1 MRFIRSFAVAAL
13 LSLAACGGDTPAPTD
28 DAQGATTTAEAGV
41 TPTEVRIG
49 SHTDLSGPIAIWG
62 VGATNGA
69 RMRIDEANAAGGV
82 HGRQIRYIVEDTQ
95 YQVPQAIRAANKLMH
110 RDNVFA
116 MLLAAGTPMNNAVM
130 ATQFK
135 EGVPNLFPLTAARSM
150 VTPFR
155 KLMVTQM
162 GIYYDEIRAAVRHFV
177 EVEGKTTPCV
187 IYQDTDYGQEILDG
201 AVDQAAAMGIE
212 IAAVSAHKPTESEFT
227 PAILKLRAAGC
238 DLVLMGTVHRDTIL
252 VLETARKNGWKNVSW
267 VGNEAAY
274 GQVIADQE
282 SGSGEGY
289 YAFVPISILYE
300 DDVLT
305 PPVRAW
311 FNRYRAEFGADP
323 GLPAMI
329 GYRAADITVKA
340 MESAGPDLTR
350 AGIISAIEAMS
361 EYTDLFGYKLT
372 FGPDDHK
379 GVDSSVL
386 SQVQNGRWV
395 TLGTSISY

>member
-1 MRFIRSFAVAAL
+1 MLLRGFALAAL
-13 LSLAACGGDTPAPTD
+13 LTLAACGGDGPAPSAETADTPA
-28 DAQGATTTAEAGV
+28 AEVGV
-41 TPTEVRIG
+41 SPTEIRMG

-69 RMRIDEANAAGGV
+69 RMRINEANAAGGV

-95 YQVPQAIRAANKLMH
+95 YQVPQAIRAANKLIH
-110 RDNVFA
+110 RDKVFA
-116 MLLAAGTPMNNAVM
+116 ILLAAGTPMNNAVM
-130 ATQFK
+130 ASQFK

-187 IYQDTDYGQEILDG
+187 IYQDTDYGQEIMDG
-201 AVDQAAAMGIE
+201 ARDQAAAMGIE
-212 IAAVSAHKPTESEFT
+212 IAATSAHKPTESEFT
-227 PAILKLRAAGC
+227 PAILKMRAAGC

-252 VLETARKNGWKNVSW
+252 VLETARKNGWEDVAW

-289 YAFVPISILYE
+289 YAFVPIALVYE
-300 DDVLT
+300 DDVLA
-305 PPVRAW
+305 PPVQRW
-311 FNRYRAEFGADP
+311 FKRYKAEYDVTP
-323 GLPAMI
+323 GLPAMV
-329 GYRAADITVKA
+329 GYRAADITIKA
-340 MESAGPDLTR
+340 LENAGPDITR
-350 AGIISAIEAMS
+350 EGMIAAIEGMS
-361 EYTDLFGYKLT
+361 EYTDLFGYTLT
-372 FGPDDHK
+372 FGPEDHK
-379 GVDSSVL
+379 GVDGSVL
-386 SQVQNGRWV
+386 SQVQDGRWV